1 MISAELGKNLE
12 SYVQE
17 LVEGGRYGSKSEVL
31 REGVRLI
38 QERETQQ
45 AAMKALMLQG
55 IADIEA
61 ERVHTAEDVFGAMR
75 ERIQSTIKGKK

>member
-1 MISAELGKNLE
+1 MISADLGKTLE

-61 ERVHTAEDVFGAMR
+61 GRVHTAEDVFTSMR
-75 ERIQSTIKGKK
+75 TRIKSMVQEQS